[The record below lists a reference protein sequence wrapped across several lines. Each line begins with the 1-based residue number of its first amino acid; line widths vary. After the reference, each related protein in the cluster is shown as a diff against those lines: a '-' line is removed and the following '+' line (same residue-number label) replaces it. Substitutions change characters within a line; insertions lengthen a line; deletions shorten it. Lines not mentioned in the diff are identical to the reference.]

1 MQGINCI
8 SRPIPLYNHTVTK
21 FAATAVLNMLNPM
34 TKTIILSI
42 LALISIALSFF
53 YEVKKPESTPV
64 KTETVALMLYPVQT
78 GEDIARALE
87 LPPIPLDL
95 SEPIDSAFYQ
105 RYSRKLGLKL
115 DYNEDK
121 DLLETITKWLGTPY
135 SYGSSSKRG
144 TDCSGFVTRV
154 YSDVYGIDLSRSSRS
169 MFDDVTRI
177 RKDSIRTGDLVFFR
191 RSPRQPIFHVGIY
204 LKDNKFVHSATSGGV
219 MVSSLKEPYYRNYY
233 YAAGRVD

>member
-1 MQGINCI
+1 
-8 SRPIPLYNHTVTK
+8 
-21 FAATAVLNMLNPM
+21 M
-34 TKTIILSI
+34 TKTIILSV

-53 YEVKKPESTPV
+53 YDVKKPESTPAEQEA
-64 KTETVALMLYPVQT
+64 TALLLYPVQT

-87 LPPIPLDL
+87 LSVPLDL
-95 SEPIDSAFYQ
+95 SEPIDSSFYK

-115 DYNEDK
+115 DYSEDK
-121 DLLETITKWLGTPY
+121 DLLKTVSSWLGTPY

-144 TDCSGFVTRV
+144 TDCSGFVTRI

-177 RKDSIRTGDLVFFR
+177 RKDSVRTGDLVFFR
-191 RSPRQPIFHVGIY
+191 RGPRQPIFHVGIY

-219 MVSSLKEPYYRNYY
+219 MVSSLKEPFYRNYY